1 MYRMCRCTRR
11 QTKLCLPKLGSH
23 TVGHAWMQESGDDQD
38 DQRRAEKAPGANK
51 GHWKFRSFTKGPN
64 SAFGDTKD
72 TERLRKKTLREG
84 EHCLDRVN

>member
-1 MYRMCRCTRR
+1 
-11 QTKLCLPKLGSH
+11 
-23 TVGHAWMQESGDDQD
+23 MQESGDDQD

-72 TERLRKKTLREG
+72 TERLRKKKTSTLKNKTIELG
-84 EHCLDRVN
+84 AGGME